1 MIPLSVCP
9 LLHILTLSVHGL
21 VIVRCARLRQQ
32 LGGMRLAWLWWTR
45 LSTSCR
51 VDASTLSSSLR
62 VCSRRPRTAP
72 WMSVSANTQYFFFFF
87 FFFFVATWMLT
98 CTVIHVKVAVEDACD
113 SSTSIGT
120 YVLLL
125 HSYEGRTML
134 EFQVRYKTTAN
145 IFSSCATIINI
156 NNVLL
161 GCNIKILQS
170 IQAFWRSALMLSDRK
185 LCIYNWTAIKAVLV
199 SQT

>member
-1 MIPLSVCP
+1 
-9 LLHILTLSVHGL
+9 
-21 VIVRCARLRQQ
+21 
-32 LGGMRLAWLWWTR
+32 
-45 LSTSCR
+45 
-51 VDASTLSSSLR
+51 
-62 VCSRRPRTAP
+62 
-72 WMSVSANTQYFFFFF
+72 
-87 FFFFVATWMLT
+87 MLT

-170 IQAFWRSALMLSDRK
+170 IQAF
-185 LCIYNWTAIKAVLV
+185 
-199 SQT
+199 